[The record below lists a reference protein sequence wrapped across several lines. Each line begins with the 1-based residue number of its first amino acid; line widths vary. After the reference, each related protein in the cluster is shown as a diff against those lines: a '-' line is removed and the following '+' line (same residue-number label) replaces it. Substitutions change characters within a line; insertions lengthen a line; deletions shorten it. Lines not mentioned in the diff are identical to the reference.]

1 VLAVFVFVIRFFLF
15 EFGKFAVSMQS
26 VRSDKSDGVNP
37 PIYYVVVG
45 GANQVRRRT
54 TNSQNESLLVGK
66 TNQLSVR
73 VRMRVCVG
81 SRACDA
87 RDV

>member
-1 VLAVFVFVIRFFLF
+1 L
-15 EFGKFAVSMQS
+15 GK
-26 VRSDKSDGVNP
+26 
-37 PIYYVVVG
+37 
-45 GANQVRRRT
+45 
-54 TNSQNESLLVGK
+54 NESLLEGK

-73 VRMRVCVG
+73 VRMRIRVG